1 MQDMQTATAPRID
14 IPALLNGYRQLRE
27 SEPGLRARDAA
38 QRLGVSEGAL
48 VASRVGD
55 GVTRLEGELPRLIRD
70 LPSLGRVMALTRNE
84 YCVHEKK
91 GQYDQIDIGGAMG
104 IVLAED
110 IDLRLFLKHWRYGF
124 AVRESSRGR
133 ELESLQ
139 FFDGDGKAVHKVY
152 ATDDTDRAGWRA
164 LLHRYTAAV
173 QSPLIDIAPVDEPLP
188 ERLADAAVDLASL
201 RDHWRALRDPHDF
214 FAMLKKHDVT
224 RTQAL
229 RLVGDEFATRVNDD
243 AIRTVLEGAAAGGE
257 PLMVF
262 VGSPGVV
269 QIHTGPVEK
278 VVMAGPWI
286 NVMDPGFNLHL
297 RTDAIASSWIVRK
310 PVPEGM
316 VTSLE
321 LYAADGTQIV
331 QLFGKRKPGIPE
343 RDDWRALLSTVGM
356 AA

>member
-1 MQDMQTATAPRID
+1 MQELQTAVAPRID
-14 IPALLNGYRQLRE
+14 IPALLNGYRRLRE
-27 SEPGLRARDAA
+27 TEPGLRARDAA

-55 GVTRLEGELPRLIRD
+55 GVVRLEGELPALIRE
-70 LPSLGRVMALTRNE
+70 LPALGRVMALTRNE

-91 GQYDQIDIGGAMG
+91 GQYDHIDVGGVMG

-110 IDLRLFLKHWRYGF
+110 IDLRLFLRHWRFGF
-124 AVRESSRGR
+124 AVKEASRGR

-139 FFDGDGKAVHKVY
+139 FFDGDGKAVHKIY
-152 ATDDTDRAGWRA
+152 LTEETDRTAWRA
-164 LLHRYTAAV
+164 LLNRYTAAV
-173 QSPLIDIAPVDEPLP
+173 QSPLIDIVNVDEPLP
-188 ERLADAAVDLASL
+188 ERLADDAVDVDSL

-214 FAMLKKHDVT
+214 FAMLKKHKVT

-229 RLVGDEFATRVNDD
+229 RLVGDEFATRVDD
-243 AIRTVLEGAAAGGE
+243 GAIRTVLDGAAASGA

-269 QIHTGPVEK
+269 QIHTGPVSNI
-278 VVMAGPWI
+278 VMAGPWI
-286 NVMDPGFNLHL
+286 NVMDPDFNLHL
-297 RTDAIASSWIVRK
+297 RTDAIVSSWIVRK
-310 PVPEGM
+310 PVPEGV

-331 QLFGKRKPGIPE
+331 QIFGKRKPGVPE
-343 RDDWRALLSTVGM
+343 REDWRALLATVEV

>member
-1 MQDMQTATAPRID
+1 MQDIQTAPAPRID
-14 IPALLNGYRQLRE
+14 IPALLHGYRQLRE
-27 SEPGLRARDAA
+27 AEPGLRARDAA

-55 GVTRLEGELPRLIRD
+55 GVTRLEGELPQLIRD
-70 LPSLGRVMALTRNE
+70 LPALGRVMALTRNE

-91 GQYDQIDIGGAMG
+91 GQYDHIDIGGAMG
-104 IVLAED
+104 IVLAEE

-124 AVRESSRGR
+124 AVKEVSRGR

-152 ATDDTDRAGWRA
+152 VMEETNRSAWRA

-173 QSPLIDIAPVDEPLP
+173 QSPLIDIVTVEEPLP
-188 ERLADAAVDLASL
+188 EQQADALVDVDSL
-201 RDHWRALRDPHDF
+201 RDHWRGLRDPHDF
-214 FAMLKKHDVT
+214 FAMLKKHKVT

-229 RLVGDEFATRVNDD
+229 RLVGGEFATRVDDD
-243 AIRTVLEGAAAGGE
+243 AIRTVLEGASAGGA

-269 QIHTGPVEK
+269 QIHTGPVGNIA
-278 VVMAGPWI
+278 MAGPWL

-297 RTDAIASSWIVRK
+297 RTDAIASSWVVRK
-310 PVPEGM
+310 PVPEGV

-331 QLFGKRKPGIPE
+331 QIFGKRKPGVPE
-343 RDDWRALLSTVGM
+343 REDWRALLATVGV

>member
-1 MQDMQTATAPRID
+1 MQDIQTAPAPRID
-14 IPALLNGYRQLRE
+14 IPALLNGYRRLRE
-27 SEPGLRARDAA
+27 AEPGLRARDAA

-55 GVTRLEGELPRLIRD
+55 GVTRLEGELPQIIRD
-70 LPSLGRVMALTRNE
+70 LPALGRVMALTRNE

-91 GQYDQIDIGGAMG
+91 GQYDHIDIGGAMG
-104 IVLAED
+104 IVLAGD

-124 AVRESSRGR
+124 AVKEVSRGR

-152 ATDDTDRAGWRA
+152 VTEETHRSAWRA

-173 QSPLIDIAPVDEPLP
+173 QSPLIDIVAVEQPLP
-188 ERLADAAVDLASL
+188 EQQGDTTVDVDSL

-214 FAMLKKHDVT
+214 FAMLKKHKVT

-229 RLVGDEFATRVNDD
+229 RLVGEEFATRVEDS
-243 AIRTVLEGAAAGGE
+243 AIRTLLEGASAAGA

-269 QIHTGPVEK
+269 QIHTGPVGNI
-278 VVMAGPWI
+278 VMAGPWL
-286 NVMDPGFNLHL
+286 NVMDPDFNLHL
-297 RTDAIASSWIVRK
+297 RTDAIASSWVVRK
-310 PVPEGM
+310 PVPEGV

-331 QLFGKRKPGIPE
+331 QVFGKRKPGIPE
-343 RDDWRALLSTVGM
+343 REDWRALLANVGV